1 MKTKVNIINSQN
13 RIKLPLGI
21 KRLVKKACFY
31 TLLSENFFYDA
42 EINVTFVD
50 DEEIKH
56 LNSEFRNMDKSTDV
70 LSFPLGEDGEY
81 DINPE
86 TNAAMLGDVVISLE
100 HAVAQANT
108 YGHSLKRETAFLT
121 VHSIL
126 HLLGYDHV
134 NSDEEDKLMRSK
146 QSAVLESMGLAVKTN
161 KE

>member
-1 MKTKVNIINSQN
+1 MIKINF
-13 RIKLPLGI
+13 IKNSKDVVIPDGA
-21 KRLVKKACFY
+21 KRLIRTACKKV
-31 TLLSENFFYDA
+31 LDIENFCDNA

-50 DEEIKH
+50 DEEIKR
-56 LNSEFRNMDKSTDV
+56 LNAEFRHLDKSTDV

-100 HAVAQANT
+100 HAIAQANAF
-108 YGHSLKRETAFLT
+108 GHSLKRETAFLT

-146 QSAVLESMGLAVKTN
+146 QSAVLHDMGLAVNN

>member
-1 MKTKVNIINSQN
+1 MKIKVNIVNSQN
-13 RIKLPLGI
+13 KIKLPFGI
-21 KRLVKKACFY
+21 KRLVKKACIY
-31 TLLSENFFYDA
+31 TLLSENFFHNA

-50 DEEIKH
+50 DEEIKR
-56 LNSEFRNMDKSTDV
+56 LNAEFRHLDKSTDV

-100 HAVAQANT
+100 HAIAQANAF
-108 YGHSLKRETAFLT
+108 GHSLKRETAFLT

-146 QSAVLESMGLAVKTN
+146 QSAVLRDMGLAVNN

>member
-1 MKTKVNIINSQN
+1 MKIRVNIVNSQN
-13 RIKLPLGI
+13 KIKLPIGI
-21 KRLVKKACFY
+21 KSIVKKACLQ
-31 TLLSENFFYDA
+31 TLLSENFFHNA

-50 DEEIKH
+50 DEEIKR
-56 LNSEFRNMDKSTDV
+56 LNSEFRNLDKSTDV

-100 HAVAQANT
+100 HAVAQADT

-121 VHSIL
+121 VHSVL

-134 NSDEEDKLMRSK
+134 NSEDEDKIMRIK
-146 QSAVLESMGLAVKTN
+146 QSAVLQNMGLAVKS
-161 KE
+161 K

>member
-1 MKTKVNIINSQN
+1 MDFSSSAVSSGRSIIC
-13 RIKLPLGI
+13 R
-21 KRLVKKACFY
+21 
-31 TLLSENFFYDA
+31 DW
-42 EINVTFVD
+42 
-50 DEEIKH
+50 
-56 LNSEFRNMDKSTDV
+56 DV